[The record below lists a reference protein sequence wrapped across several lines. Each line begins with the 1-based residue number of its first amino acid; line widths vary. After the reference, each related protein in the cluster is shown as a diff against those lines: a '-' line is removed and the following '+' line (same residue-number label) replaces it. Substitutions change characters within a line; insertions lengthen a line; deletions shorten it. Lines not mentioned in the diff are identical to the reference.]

1 MSEEVATGP
10 TGVHPIEHWVLHVD
24 LDQFIAAVE
33 VLRRP
38 ELTGLPVIVG
48 GDGDP
53 TKRGVV
59 STASYEAREHGVG
72 SGMPLRLARRKSP
85 DAVFLPVD
93 REAYDEA
100 SAVVMATLRSLEW
113 GGRPVVVEVLGWD
126 EAFLAAGPL
135 PDAEPAAQGAPL
147 GRGRPW
153 AGAAEELEAQGAA
166 DGSTT
171 VVEAG
176 QGSLP
181 PLQQEVGGPAS
192 SGKGAPGGPSGAPR
206 ADPEDNLLADPLAD
220 PVRFA
225 AHIRS
230 RVLEETAL
238 HCSVG
243 IGDNKLRAKIATDFG
258 KPRGSYVLTAENWFE
273 VMGERPTTALWG
285 IGSKTAK
292 KLAALGIDTVTQL
305 AESDARVLAVELGP
319 TMGPWYHRI
328 GRGVSDSTVSAEPW
342 VPRAHGRET
351 TFQEDLEDWGQIAEE
366 VRALTRQVVQDI
378 DKEGRPAARVG
389 LKLRY
394 KPFFTISRSLTLPE
408 ATNDP
413 DRLAEAAVSL
423 LDRVEHDRPV
433 RLLGVRLEMVPP
445 EGGY

>member
-1 MSEEVATGP
+1 
-10 TGVHPIEHWVLHVD
+10 VHPIERWVLHVD

-38 ELTGLPVIVG
+38 ELAGKPVIVG

-59 STASYEAREHGVG
+59 STASYEAREYGVG
-72 SGMPLRLARRKSP
+72 SGMALRIAARKCP
-85 DAVFLPVD
+85 EAVFLPVD

-100 SAVVMATLRSLEW
+100 SVRVMGTLRALEW
-113 GGRPVVVEVLGWD
+113 EGRPVVVEVLGWD
-126 EAFLAAGPL
+126 EAFLAAGPR
-135 PDAEPAAQGAPL
+135 PGDGAATGPSGRL

-153 AGAAEELEAQGAA
+153 AGAADELETARP
-166 DGSTT
+166 TT

-181 PLQQEVGGPAS
+181 PLQQEAGPS
-192 SGKGAPGGPSGAPR
+192 FGEGAPGGPSDEPAEPQ
-206 ADPEDNLLADPLAD
+206 AD
-220 PVRFA
+220 PVAFA
-225 AHIRS
+225 AHIRE
-230 RVLEETAL
+230 RVLEATRL

-243 IGDNKLRAKIATDFG
+243 IGDNKLRAKIATEFG

-273 VMGERPTTALWG
+273 VMGDRPTTALWG
-285 IGSKTAK
+285 IGRKTAK
-292 KLAALGIDTVTQL
+292 KLADLGIHTVSQL
-305 AESDARVLAVELGP
+305 ATSDARVLAAELGP

-328 GRGVSDSTVSAEPW
+328 GRGVSDSAVTAEPW

-351 TFQEDLEDWGQIAEE
+351 TFQEDLDDWGRIAEE
-366 VRALTRQVVQDI
+366 VRALTRQVVKDI
-378 DKEGRPAARVG
+378 DNEGRPAARVG

-394 KPFFTISRSLTLPE
+394 RPFITISRSLTLQE
-408 ATNDP
+408 STDDP

-423 LDRVEHDRPV
+423 LERVEKDRPV